1 VPNLVL
7 IPGLGTDRRL
17 FEFLSTGNHQRH
29 YVQWIPPEPS
39 DTLASYALKLKEQVT
54 AVPDPVLVGV
64 SLGGILAMELRE
76 ILPVRQTILVSSI
89 KQREEM
95 PPYFRWLSRTHADAL
110 LPVSVLKKS
119 APWVR
124 PFLCG
129 PGNDAAFDL
138 IRDMIHDA
146 DERFI
151 RWAIGAVLQ
160 WERHAYSPGN
170 LSHIHG
176 DADLVFPIRYVKDC
190 TRVVHHGA
198 HDMILTKATEIS
210 NLLEQLLM

>member
-1 VPNLVL
+1 MANLIL

-17 FEFLSTGNHQRH
+17 FEFLRTGAHERH
-29 YVQWIPPEPS
+29 YVRWVIPEPS
-39 DTLASYALKLKEQVT
+39 DSLASYALKLKEQVAGVT
-54 AVPDPVLVGV
+54 DPVLLGV

-89 KQREEM
+89 KTKEEM
-95 PPYFRWLSRTHADAL
+95 PPYFRWLSKTHAHAL
-110 LPVSVLKKS
+110 LPVSVIKKS
-119 APWVR
+119 APWIR

-129 PGNDAAFDL
+129 PGNEAAFGL

-160 WERHAYSPGN
+160 WQRKTYMPGA

-176 DADLVFPIRYVKDC
+176 DADLVFPIRYINAHSY
-190 TRVVHHGA
+190 VVPNGA
-198 HDMILTKATEIS
+198 HDMILTKADELS
-210 NLLEQLLM
+210 ALLESVLP